1 VFTQEFQLLKSSRSQ
16 NLSLQE
22 ALRLHTMGSANAAFE
37 EKQKSSLKP
46 GKLADLAVWSDNPF
60 SLSPDELLPTGFEMT
75 IIGGEIV
82 YQK

>member
-1 VFTQEFQLLKSSRSQ
+1 
-16 NLSLQE
+16 
-22 ALRLHTMGSANAAFE
+22 MGSAYAAFE